1 MRLTNEQRAASETPG
16 NVLVM
21 AGAGTGKTTTLVGR
35 CLRYVLE
42 VEPRVSLDRLLLVTF
57 TEAAAAEM
65 RHRLRAEL
73 EQAAV
78 ARSDDPWVAEQL
90 ALLDTARISTLHSF
104 CLQLVRDHFHELGL
118 DPQVE
123 VLTPQ
128 EASLLEGETLDA
140 LLEQH
145 CATDTPESQAVQ
157 QLVLDH
163 GRGWDGPIRRLVL
176 RLHHYAQTLRD
187 PHDWFER
194 ELAAF
199 QQERPARWES
209 WLCEGFEGWR
219 RLWVATLQALSRENP
234 KACACARILEPLPEN
249 PTRAQIAEALAAIL
263 SEDETWPAKMKTRL
277 RKPLEALFA
286 DAAFL
291 RSLARVP
298 RDEGTAAGTSEANDP
313 LTPALFPGE
322 RESHIQPQINPVPPA
337 KTDAECRAPSPGG
350 EGRGEGELKT
360 PAPAGASDTA
370 SADPLVEDWQWVR
383 RPMAAL
389 LQLACEFGAAFAR
402 AKREQGA
409 VDFHDLEQFALEL
422 LQGPTRDQLTAVARQ
437 WREKLD
443 LVFVD
448 EYQDIN
454 KAQDAILRALARDGA
469 AANRFLVGDVKQSI
483 YRFRLADPRIFQD
496 YAAQWQDGRG
506 GGQVRPLAENWRSAE
521 ALLDFVNALF
531 GALLHRDVGGV
542 EYPEAARL
550 KFGDSPERAA
560 LRARPDGPPRVELHL
575 RVTGHEPDSE
585 PGLQSAGTWNQPTR
599 LEFSKASEVP
609 AVLRTE
615 VRLPSPVHG
624 R

>member
-1 MRLTNEQRAASETPG
+1 MRLTDEQRAATETPG

-21 AGAGTGKTTTLVGR
+21 AGAGTGKTTALVGR

-42 VEPRVSLDRLLLVTF
+42 IEPRVSLDRLLLVTF

-118 DPQVE
+118 DPQME

-187 PHDWFER
+187 PRDWFER

-209 WLCEGFEGWR
+209 WLREGFEAWR

-234 KACACARILEPLPEN
+234 KARACAQILEPRPEK

-298 RDEGTAAGTSEANDP
+298 RDEGAAAGTSEANDP
-313 LTPALFPGE
+313 LTPALSPGE
-322 RESHIQPQINPVPPA
+322 RESPIQPQINPAPPT
-337 KTDAECRAPSPGG
+337 KTDAECRAPSLGG
-350 EGRGEGELKT
+350 EGRGEGELT
-360 PAPAGASDTA
+360 
-370 SADPLVEDWQWVR
+370 VDW
-383 RPMAAL
+383 
-389 LQLACEFGAAFAR
+389 
-402 AKREQGA
+402 
-409 VDFHDLEQFALEL
+409 
-422 LQGPTRDQLTAVARQ
+422 
-437 WREKLD
+437 
-443 LVFVD
+443 
-448 EYQDIN
+448 
-454 KAQDAILRALARDGA
+454 LARSPDT
-469 AANRFLVGDVKQSI
+469 
-483 YRFRLADPRIFQD
+483 LA
-496 YAAQWQDGRG
+496 
-506 GGQVRPLAENWRSAE
+506 
-521 ALLDFVNALF
+521 
-531 GALLHRDVGGV
+531 
-542 EYPEAARL
+542 
-550 KFGDSPERAA
+550 
-560 LRARPDGPPRVELHL
+560 
-575 RVTGHEPDSE
+575 
-585 PGLQSAGTWNQPTR
+585 
-599 LEFSKASEVP
+599 
-609 AVLRTE
+609 
-615 VRLPSPVHG
+615 
-624 R
+624 